1 MLPFRD
7 ENPTR
12 RKPIMTL
19 VLIVAC
25 VAVYFF
31 VQPSGG
37 ASITGQNANSD
48 AAFTV
53 EHAAIPCEVIQ
64 GHPLTINE
72 LRRTYEGNDTDAC
85 DKSDHSTEGF
95 PHKQIYFALLLSMF
109 LHAGLLHLG
118 GNMLYFW
125 VFGNNVEDRMGV
137 IPFLLFYVVG
147 GIVATFGHIALDPN
161 STVPV
166 VGASGAI
173 AAVMGA
179 YLVLYPKARVHTA
192 IILGIILFRPIPAWV
207 VLGFWFISQFIVDP
221 TSGVA
226 WAAHVVGFAFGVL
239 VALVIRAFGRRN
251 APRDPW
257 NAVAFGR

>member
-1 MLPFRD
+1 MLPLRD
-7 ENPTR
+7 DNPTI
-12 RKPIMTL
+12 RKPIIT
-19 VLIVAC
+19 VALIAAC

-31 VQPSGG
+31 VQPSGS
-37 ASITGQNANSD
+37 ASIGGKNASSD

-53 EHAAIPCEVIQ
+53 EHAAIPCEISQ
-64 GHPLTINE
+64 GHALTVNE
-72 LRRTYEGNDTDAC
+72 LQATYQDGNSDAC
-85 DKSDHSTEGF
+85 AKQDNSPPGF

-125 VFGNNVEDRMGV
+125 VFGNNIEDRMGL
-137 IPFLLFYVVG
+137 IPFLGFYLVG
-147 GIVATFGHIALDPN
+147 GLAATFGHIALDPN

-179 YLVLYPKARVHTA
+179 YLVLYPRARVHTA
-192 IILGIILFRPIPAWV
+192 IFFGIILFRPIPAWV
-207 VLGFWFISQFIVDP
+207 VLGFWFISQFAVDP

-226 WAAHVVGFAFGVL
+226 WAAHVVGFLFGVL
-239 VALVIRAFGRRN
+239 VALIIRLAGRRN
-251 APRDPW
+251 EPRSPW
-257 NAVAFGR
+257 DSVQLV